1 MPERRVSLKDLI
13 VSVARRRRSI
23 NAAVLVTVG
32 KEGAR
37 RWSSVLICCS
47 PSMWHRSRSQER
59 LAACLCLSVHA
70 GAKHFLFASSFAMIR
85 RNPTLI
91 PMNDLD
97 VQDIR
102 DMVAKQKADQQLMQ
116 KMKRLVESPEILKE
130 DFNLMAELRGSI
142 KDKVRRMG
150 LDMGID
156 SAKT

>member
-1 MPERRVSLKDLI
+1 
-13 VSVARRRRSI
+13 
-23 NAAVLVTVG
+23 
-32 KEGAR
+32 
-37 RWSSVLICCS
+37 
-47 PSMWHRSRSQER
+47 
-59 LAACLCLSVHA
+59 
-70 GAKHFLFASSFAMIR
+70 MIR

-150 LDMGID
+150 LDMD

>member
-1 MPERRVSLKDLI
+1 MVVSTYI
-13 VSVARRRRSI
+13 FFAFNAVAQPQPT
-23 NAAVLVTVG
+23 VLLPAFVFSP
-32 KEGAR
+32 
-37 RWSSVLICCS
+37 RWGQTIST
-47 PSMWHRSRSQER
+47 
-59 LAACLCLSVHA
+59 
-70 GAKHFLFASSFAMIR
+70 SFAMIR

-130 DFNLMAELRGSI
+130 DFDLMAELSGSI

-150 LDMGID
+150 LDAGTTPLPID
-156 SAKT
+156 GFTVTKAQA

>member
-23 NAAVLVTVG
+23 RVAVLVVR
-32 KEGAR
+32 EGGS
-37 RWSSVLICCS
+37 WTLIVNTYVFFAFNVV
-47 PSMWHRSRSQER
+47 PQPQPNR
-59 LAACLCLSVHA
+59 LV
-70 GAKHFLFASSFAMIR
+70 AMIR

-116 KMKRLVESPEILKE
+116 KMKRLVESPDILKE
-130 DFNLMAELRGSI
+130 DYDLITELS
-142 KDKVRRMG
+142 KDKARRLG
-150 LDMGID
+150 LDPD
-156 SAKT
+156 SAKS

>member
-1 MPERRVSLKDLI
+1 
-13 VSVARRRRSI
+13 
-23 NAAVLVTVG
+23 
-32 KEGAR
+32 
-37 RWSSVLICCS
+37 
-47 PSMWHRSRSQER
+47 
-59 LAACLCLSVHA
+59 
-70 GAKHFLFASSFAMIR
+70 MIR

-130 DFNLMAELRGSI
+130 DFDLMAELSGSI

-150 LDMGID
+150 LDAGTTPLLID
-156 SAKT
+156 GFTVTKAQA

>member
-1 MPERRVSLKDLI
+1 
-13 VSVARRRRSI
+13 
-23 NAAVLVTVG
+23 
-32 KEGAR
+32 
-37 RWSSVLICCS
+37 
-47 PSMWHRSRSQER
+47 
-59 LAACLCLSVHA
+59 
-70 GAKHFLFASSFAMIR
+70 MIR

-130 DFNLMAELRGSI
+130 DFDLMAELRGSI

-150 LDMGID
+150 LDAGTTPPNRWFL
-156 SAKT
+156 S